1 MYLKFKAKN
10 RTFEDR
16 IPFDGLTTRIR
27 SGTGWLRKV
36 ERILLIEQ
44 VVFGREDML
53 HVTDVDTLFSDL
65 QDNTFANFII
75 LEGDDGVRH
84 SYAWDR
90 NEYDVFQENDDGKTV
105 ARY

>member
-27 SGTGWLRKV
+27 SGNGWLRKIDS
-36 ERILLIEQ
+36 RLLIEQ
-44 VVFGREDML
+44 TIIGRDDMS

-65 QDNTFANFII
+65 QDDTFANFII